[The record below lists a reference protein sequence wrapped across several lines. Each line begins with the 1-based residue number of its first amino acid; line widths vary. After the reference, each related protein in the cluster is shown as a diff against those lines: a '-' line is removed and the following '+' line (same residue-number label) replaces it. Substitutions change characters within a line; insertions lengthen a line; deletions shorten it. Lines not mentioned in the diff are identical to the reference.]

1 MAKKS
6 GPFTQDELNFLRSN
20 MDTMTVA
27 QMADKLGRNPST
39 VSSYVSQLDST
50 GTKTDILQLRKRQDW
65 KTIQQQLSPEELET
79 FEWHWNNIVKQF
91 KEEIY
96 HTEGM
101 QVINAIKHEILAN
114 RMLTDQRKL
123 MISIQQL
130 EGEMAK
136 EQRADQPDMVRIG
149 NLERQIC
156 SLSSAQEVNNKEYR
170 ENSKKLAET
179 LQALKGTREQRIAK
193 VEDAKKNFSIW
204 MKRLMEDP
212 NMRRELGVHGEKM
225 RLATYQELQRL
236 GAPHKYANGEIDRPI
251 LCEAT
256 LDIEGDVSEF

>member
-6 GPFTQDELNFLRSN
+6 GPFTKDEIDFLRAN
-20 MDTMTVA
+20 MDSMTPA
-27 QMADKLGRNPST
+27 QMAERLGRNPST
-39 VSSYVSQLDST
+39 VSSYIAQLDST
-50 GTKTDILQLRKRQDW
+50 GTKSDILQLRKRQDW
-65 KTIQQQLSPEELET
+65 KTIQQQLSPEELDT

-136 EQRADQPDMVRIG
+136 AQREEPPDMVRIG

-179 LQALKGTREQRIAK
+179 LFALKSTREQRIAK
-193 VEDAKKNFSIW
+193 VEDAKKNFSVW

-212 NMRRELGVHGEKM
+212 NMRKELGVHGEKM

-251 LCEAT
+251 LSEQT
-256 LDIEGDVSEF
+256 LDIEGDIENL